1 MHSLPYFK
9 ECSAREQRF
18 YAFGAEGLIYACPGG
33 QWVSQKLQWVP
44 FFLNTI

>member
-18 YAFGAEGLIYACPGG
+18 YAFGAEGLIYACPEAVG
-33 QWVSQKLQWVP
+33 KPETKWVP